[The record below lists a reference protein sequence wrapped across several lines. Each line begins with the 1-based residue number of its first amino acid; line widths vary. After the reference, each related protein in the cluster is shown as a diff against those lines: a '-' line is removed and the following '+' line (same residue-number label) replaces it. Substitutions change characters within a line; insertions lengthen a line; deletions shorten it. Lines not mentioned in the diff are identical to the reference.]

1 MSDEKVSGSGM
12 SRREVLGIAAGVGA
26 GLVVAAGTQAG
37 VAQAQMGGD
46 VARPSSSL
54 TMAGAHMALMAAVA
68 KAEEIGVPMTLV
80 VVDDGGHMRAAARM
94 DGAAAGTIEVV
105 QRKASTSAMFRA
117 ATHVLGQ
124 RAESG
129 TQARF
134 VSFAN
139 LPNIWMGGGGVL
151 IMREGQMIG
160 AIAAGGG
167 TPEQDIVVAEAGA
180 AAIA

>member
-1 MSDEKVSGSGM
+1 L

-37 VAQAQMGGD
+37 VAQAQMGGVSGD
-46 VARPSSSL
+46 VARPSASL
-54 TMAGAHMALMAAVA
+54 TLAGAHMALMAAVA
-68 KAEEIGVPMTLV
+68 KAQEIGVPMTIV
-80 VVDDGGHMRAAARM
+80 VVDEGGHMKAAARM
-94 DGAAAGTIEVV
+94 DGNAAGSIEVV
-105 QRKASTSAMFRA
+105 ERKAHTSATFRA

-139 LPNIWMGGGGVL
+139 LPNIWMGGGGVPM
-151 IMREGQMIG
+151 MREGQMIG
-160 AIAAGGG
+160 AIGAGGG

-180 AAIA
+180 AAVA